1 MPQSNRLAGVALGL
15 LAALIGGSWQ
25 VVTRQSATT
34 TIAPADLVILR
45 YGIPALLLAPLWWR
59 GGLLP
64 PGVPAW
70 RLALVVAGAGLPFG
84 ALAIG
89 GAALAPASHM
99 GVLMA
104 GAGPLFTAAMAW
116 ALWRER
122 PGRRRSGGLLLMA
135 LAVGLL
141 GAGTLA
147 GWRPAH
153 AVGDAMFLLAAA
165 LWTAFALAL
174 RGSGLGP
181 WQAAALINTWS
192 ALGVAAWVLARGGT
206 RLFDA
211 PLPHLLQQALWQG
224 VLAGV
229 LGLWA
234 FNGAVA
240 RLGAPGAAA
249 FGALAPAVSALGGW
263 WWLGEPLGPL
273 EAAAVGAA
281 VLGVLLANAAPAAAR
296 PAPAGGSPQAPG
308 QSEVAGL
315 PSMRACTATPPSSTS
330 AAPRPPPRRR

>member
-1 MPQSNRLAGVALGL
+1 MFDSNRAAGVALGL

-34 TIAPADLVILR
+34 TIAAQDLVILR

-59 GGLLP
+59 CGLRP
-64 PGVPAW
+64 AGVPAW
-70 RLALVVAGAGLPFG
+70 RLALIVGGAGLPFG

-89 GAALAPASHM
+89 GAALAPAAHM

-104 GAGPLFTAAMAW
+104 GAGPLFTAALAW
-116 ALWRER
+116 ALWREQ
-122 PGRRRSGGLLLMA
+122 PGRRRGSGLLLMA
-135 LAVGLL
+135 LVVGLL

-147 GWRPAH
+147 SWRPGH
-153 AVGDAMFLLAAA
+153 AAGDAMFLLAAA
-165 LWTAFALAL
+165 LWTTFALAL

-181 WQAAALINTWS
+181 WQAAALINAWS
-192 ALGVAAWVLARGGT
+192 ALGVMAWVLARGGT
-206 RLFDA
+206 ALLDA

-229 LGLWA
+229 VGLWA
-234 FNGAVA
+234 FNAAVA

-263 WWLGEPLGPL
+263 WWLGEALGPL
-273 EAAAVGAA
+273 EQGAVAAAVF
-281 VLGVLLANAAPAAAR
+281 GVWLASTPAAA
-296 PAPAGGSPQAPG
+296 SAPG
-308 QSEVAGL
+308 PRSA
-315 PSMRACTATPPSSTS
+315 RA
-330 AAPRPPPRRR
+330 